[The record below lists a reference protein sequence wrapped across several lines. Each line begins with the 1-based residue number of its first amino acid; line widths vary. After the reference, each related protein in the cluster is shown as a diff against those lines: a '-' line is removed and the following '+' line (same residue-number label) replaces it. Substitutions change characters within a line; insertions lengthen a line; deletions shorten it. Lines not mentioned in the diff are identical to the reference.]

1 MNGDKWRLTLFCG
14 TRSRFVFLFLAVLCG
29 PTAVSQAHP
38 LAPSLLEL
46 TEVADGVVDVR
57 WKVPALRVR
66 GSEVHPEFPAS
77 CKELVPPV
85 GSPEGEAIVLRW
97 QIDCGVAGLAGEEVG
112 VRGLGAGS
120 NDALLR
126 VALSDGRVFQHV
138 LRSEQPIWRIPETGR
153 PQSVFSG
160 YLRLGFDHIL
170 EGLDHLM
177 FVLGLLFLATRPLV
191 LVETITS
198 FTIGHSVTLAL
209 ASLGIAQVPSRPVE
223 VLIAISILV
232 LALELARGPAARPT
246 LLRRFPWGMA
256 FLFGLLHGLGF
267 AGALAEIGLPPDDLP
282 LALLSFNLGIE
293 AGQLAFVACIL
304 VAGFLLRPILRRRPQ
319 WVGMLPAYGIGCL
332 SVYWILQ
339 RLLGA

>member
-1 MNGDKWRLTLFCG
+1 LFFR
-14 TRSRFVFLFLAVLCG
+14 TRGGLLFLLLSGLLLVVG
-29 PTAVSQAHP
+29 SVNAHP

-46 TEVADGVVDVR
+46 TEVPNGEVEVR

-66 GSEVHPEFPAS
+66 GSEVQPQFPS
-77 CKELVPPV
+77 HCKELVPPV

-97 QIDCGVAGLAGEEVG
+97 RMDCGPAGLAGEEVG
-112 VRGLGAGS
+112 VSGLGSGS

-126 VALSDGRVFQHV
+126 VALADGRVFQHV
-138 LRSEQPIWRIPETGR
+138 LRSEEPIWVVPETDL
-153 PQSVFSG
+153 PQSVFTG

-170 EGLDHLM
+170 EGLDHLL
-177 FVLGLLFLATRPLV
+177 FVLGLLLLATRPWL
-191 LVETITS
+191 LIETITS

-209 ASLGIAQVPSRPVE
+209 AALGIAQVPSRPVE
-223 VLIAISILV
+223 VLIAVSILV

-282 LALLSFNLGIE
+282 LALFSFNLGIE
-293 AGQLAFVACIL
+293 AGQLAFVACVVVL
-304 VAGFLLRPILRRRPQ
+304 GLLLRPLLRRRPA
-319 WVGMLPAYGIGCL
+319 WADLVPAYGIGCL
-332 SVYWILQ
+332 AAYWVLQ
-339 RLLGA
+339 RLLGV